1 MKQEVYREKSNI
13 FIGNQLQE
21 ETETIVH
28 YSDGSFLIINSN
40 EYTQNEEEINND

>member
-21 ETETIVH
+21 EMETIVY
-28 YSDGSFLIINSN
+28 YSDNTF
-40 EYTQNEEEINND
+40 EILSPETTSEDEDDE